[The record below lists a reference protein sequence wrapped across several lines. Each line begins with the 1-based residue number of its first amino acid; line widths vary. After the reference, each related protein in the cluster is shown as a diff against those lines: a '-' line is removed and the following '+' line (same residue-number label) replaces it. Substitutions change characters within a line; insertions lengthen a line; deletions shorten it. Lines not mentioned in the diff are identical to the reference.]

1 MANEQPQKS
10 DNASSG
16 GGGGKSNNRRYFR
29 RRRKGSGTGAGSGG
43 EGQAAPAPEKE
54 QARTQSDPKP
64 QQGNRGPEPQRSEQQ
79 EKRRKRRRSGSGN
92 SSSGGGGGNSGGNN
106 NSRRSG
112 SGRRGRR
119 DEQGTV
125 QTAAPEPE
133 RYREPMDVYVH
144 THIVRPA
151 YRDAGNDYV
160 SEKSFLAERRPPE
173 SSIHMDRLEE
183 DIRKQ
188 LDEYLNRP
196 VVPVKV
202 IFEIGDEGWD
212 DEAEG

>member
-54 QARTQSDPKP
+54 QARTQSDSKP
-64 QQGNRGPEPQRSEQQ
+64 QQGNRGPEPQRNEQQ
-79 EKRRKRRRSGSGN
+79 EKRRKRRRSGGGN
-92 SSSGGGGGNSGGNN
+92 SSGGGSGGGNN

-202 IFEIGDEGWD
+202 IFEMGDEGWD
-212 DEAEG
+212 DETEE

>member
-1 MANEQPQKS
+1 MADQQPQKN

-16 GGGGKSNNRRYFR
+16 AGGGKNGNRRYFR
-29 RRRKGSGTGAGSGG
+29 RRRKGSGPGA

-54 QARTQSDPKP
+54 QSRAQPAPKP
-64 QQGNRGPEPQRSEQQ
+64 QGGPGTEQRNDQQ
-79 EKRRKRRRSGSGN
+79 EKRRKRRRSGGGN
-92 SSSGGGGGNSGGNN
+92 SSSSGSGG
-106 NSRRSG
+106 SRRS

-119 DEQGTV
+119 EDQGGAALP
-125 QTAAPEPE
+125 AAPEPE
-133 RYREPMDVYVH
+133 RYREPVDVYVH

-151 YRDAGNDYV
+151 YRDMGSDYV

-196 VVPVKV
+196 AVPVKV
-202 IFEIGDEGWD
+202 IRETGDEDWD
-212 DEAEG
+212 NEEEE

>member
-64 QQGNRGPEPQRSEQQ
+64 QQGNRGPEPQRNEQQ
-79 EKRRKRRRSGSGN
+79 EKRRKRRRSGGGN
-92 SSSGGGGGNSGGNN
+92 SSGGGSGGGNN

-202 IFEIGDEGWD
+202 IFEMGDEGWD
-212 DEAEG
+212 DEAEE